1 MKQQNN
7 DLFQWFII
15 TVIGGKEDSIIQTLK
30 EKIVNFSY
38 EEYVKEIKVFKT
50 KVVKEEIFEKTS
62 AALPKTMRNTKT
74 IQWTTLPNGSYKKTT
89 QRITNKFPGYVFINM
104 LMDPQVWYCIRNT
117 NGVLGFVGSSGK
129 GAMPI
134 PISIVEYEQV
144 TAPNNTDVND
154 TTNESLINSETNE
167 QENTTSSENTET
179 MKVVYECP
187 FVVGNTVRIASGAFE
202 GESGEIK
209 SLDNSKGTAIV
220 QIEVFGRSTNVE
232 LPYDQLKIDD

>member
-1 MKQQNN
+1 
-7 DLFQWFII
+7 
-15 TVIGGKEDSIIQTLK
+15 
-30 EKIVNFSY
+30 
-38 EEYVKEIKVFKT
+38 
-50 KVVKEEIFEKTS
+50 
-62 AALPKTMRNTKT
+62 
-74 IQWTTLPNGSYKKTT
+74 
-89 QRITNKFPGYVFINM
+89 
-104 LMDPQVWYCIRNT
+104 
-117 NGVLGFVGSSGK
+117 
-129 GAMPI
+129 MPI